1 MNPLVRFIVER
12 NRLAWVLAVVT
23 AVLAAAG
30 SMEIARD
37 IREHERHQYL
47 ATDTQRR
54 SIELMSQTLNGNLMG
69 SVAMLGLIDQNVKR
83 EATGKLAPN
92 SREVFDALESVG
104 RSYDAEGVFVVAES
118 GVVSSSWDN
127 SGKPSTGLNVK
138 FRPYYQMAMQGMG
151 NVYAAVS
158 LARGDR
164 ALYFSAPI
172 FGENTNG
179 TLAVGAIVARTSLI
193 KVDEL
198 LRDKADIA
206 LLLSPQGVVFAS
218 NRKEWIGFLAGKPSA
233 ERLRAIR
240 ELRQFGNMFDQ
251 ADPGVLPMDV
261 PPGIVRLD
269 DRRYSVAS
277 AEVQWNDPF
286 GEWKLVLMED
296 LNRTIPVAERARI
309 GFAVAF
315 IWLVIATLLLK
326 MLQSSYRQAL
336 ASAQLAVYAREQER
350 AAELKTRL
358 AAASVHL
365 QQTRNIAELMSAFF
379 TEAHALFGVMQGV
392 AYAVDGEVL
401 HLAGSYACGDP
412 PPATL
417 AFGEGLL
424 GQCARERL
432 RQMIPVAP
440 EGFAAIRSGLGE
452 VQPGAILLAPIQLH
466 GMLLAVIEIAFLNP
480 LDSQVESQLDELLAL
495 LAMNIEV
502 VGRSEHTEETL
513 SATLSAERAVA
524 EQLAFQQ
531 VLVDTIPYPVFFKD
545 PDARFLGFNRAYEAA
560 FNVRRAD
567 LIGKRVLDLEYL
579 PEADRLAYQAED
591 EATIANVG
599 TIKRD
604 MKIPFADGKTHD
616 TLYFVSGFRKADGT
630 PGGLVGTFI
639 DVSEIRLAD
648 DNAKTP
654 NTLKKGA
661 QS

>member
-12 NRLAWVLAVVT
+12 NRLAWVLAVAT

-30 SMEIARD
+30 AMEIARD
-37 IREHERHQYL
+37 IRENERHQYL

-83 EATGKLAPN
+83 EANGKLAPN

-164 ALYFSAPI
+164 ALYFAAPI
-172 FGENTNG
+172 FGENTSG
-179 TLAVGAIVARTSLI
+179 TLAVGAIVARTRLI

-218 NRKEWIGFLAGKPSA
+218 SRKEWIGFLAGKPTA

-240 ELRQFGNMFDQ
+240 ELKQFGNMFDK

-261 PPGIVRLD
+261 TPGIVRLE

-315 IWLVIATLLLK
+315 TWLVIATLLLK

-392 AYAVDGEVL
+392 AYAVDGEAL

-417 AFGEGLL
+417 ASGEGLL
-424 GQCARERL
+424 GQCARERR
-432 RQMIPVAP
+432 RQLIPVAP

-452 VQPGAILLAPIQLH
+452 VQPDAILLAPIQLH
-466 GMLLAVIEIAFLNP
+466 GTLLAVIEIAFLKP
-480 LDSQVESQLDELLAL
+480 LASQVESQLDELLAL

-545 PDARFLGFNRAYEAA
+545 PDARFLGFNRAYETA
-560 FNVRRAD
+560 FNVHRAD

-604 MKIPFADGKTHD
+604 MKIPFADGKTRD

-648 DNAKTP
+648 DSAKAP
-654 NTLKKGA
+654 ITLEQGA